1 LTLIA
6 KCKKRNGKIGIK
18 VQIFK
23 CFLSQLDKKRSI
35 ILKEVFS
42 MNKPSLLKEKG
53 AKSLFNLKLN
63 VDYNTKIIIESLSK
77 DANGKNQ

>member
-1 LTLIA
+1 
-6 KCKKRNGKIGIK
+6 
-18 VQIFK
+18 
-23 CFLSQLDKKRSI
+23 
-35 ILKEVFS
+35 